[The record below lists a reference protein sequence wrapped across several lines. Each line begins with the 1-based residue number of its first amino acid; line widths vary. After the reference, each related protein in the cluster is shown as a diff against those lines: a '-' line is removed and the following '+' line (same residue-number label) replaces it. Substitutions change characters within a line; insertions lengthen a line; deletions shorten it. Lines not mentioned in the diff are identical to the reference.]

1 MKIESIRKIKI
12 AGIIIGV
19 TVAVY
24 LSFRFLLPLVAP
36 FVFALLIAI
45 IIDRPVGF
53 LVRKLR
59 WKRVI
64 CTIIMLFVVLLVVG
78 ILVFLLGRIL
88 LDQLR
93 KLGDNYMEYAESIK
107 VMASRI
113 CSFVDGLF
121 GLNRGSSF
129 DFLMVNTKR
138 GVEGISDSII
148 PTVMHSS
155 INVVTALVWF
165 FTTITLVIMGA
176 VFFSKDMEKMRAG
189 VKNSVFKEEICFI
202 GGRMKEILGTYF
214 KTQFI
219 IMSITSIICM
229 AGLYLMGNPYGFL
242 IGILVGLVDAL
253 PVLGTGTV
261 FLPWGIILI
270 FMGRYPQAAGI
281 FAIYLVCYYV
291 RQFLEPKL
299 MGNNLGVSPI
309 LMLISLYLG
318 LVLFGITGVITG
330 PIAAILIR
338 EISLRAIKNL

>member
-1 MKIESIRKIKI
+1 MKSESVRKIKI

-36 FVFALLIAI
+36 FVFALLIAM
-45 IIDRPVGF
+45 IIDKPVGF
-53 LVRKLR
+53 LVRKLK
-59 WKRVI
+59 WKRI
-64 CTIIMLFVVLLVVG
+64 FGAIMMLLLVLLVLGVV
-78 ILVFLLGRIL
+78 VFLLGRIL
-88 LDQLR
+88 MDQLR
-93 KLGDNYMEYAESIK
+93 RLGDNYAEYAESLK
-107 VMASRI
+107 VMAARI
-113 CSFVDGLF
+113 CNFVDGLF
-121 GLNRGSSF
+121 GLKGGSSF
-129 DFLMVNTKR
+129 NFLMTNTKR
-138 GVEGISDSII
+138 GVDGISDSII

-155 INVVTALVWF
+155 INVVTALVWV
-165 FTTITLVIMGA
+165 FTTITLVIMSA
-176 VFFSKDMEKMRAG
+176 VFFSKDMEKMRAS

-219 IMSITSIICM
+219 IMSITSGICIL
-229 AGLYLMGNPYGFL
+229 GLYLMGNPYGFL
-242 IGILVGLVDAL
+242 IGILVGLVDAF

-261 FLPWGIILI
+261 FLPWGVILI
-270 FMGRYPQAAGI
+270 FMGRYPEAVGI

-309 LMLISLYLG
+309 LMLLSLYLG